1 MIQIGDMNGDGLT
14 LLVLNWFE
22 VKKQAVALILLQR
35 NANRMIHD

>member
-22 VKKQAVALILLQR
+22 VKKTGSSVDFAAKECQ
-35 NANRMIHD
+35 